1 MNSARVLKDLDYE
14 KLKKSLGFLVDR
26 DLPPEILNDQ
36 THPVRILERMEKK
49 RMNGARRGLIVAIAD
64 MIEATQD
71 LSPARVYETDAELEK
86 IGAYTLT
93 FLRLQLTRRGLK
105 EL

>member
-1 MNSARVLKDLDYE
+1 VVKELDYE

-26 DLPPEILNDQ
+26 YVPQEVLTPAN
-36 THPVRILERMEKK
+36 HPLRVLERMEKQNMAK
-49 RMNGARRGLIVAIAD
+49 ARRGLMVAIAD
-64 MIEATQD
+64 TIEATQD
-71 LSPARVYETDAELEK
+71 FSPERVRETDVGLEK

-93 FLRLQLTRRGLK
+93 FLRSRLTRRGHK